1 VIRWGGTGS
10 LEMPLSETKQQEGSD
25 MSTPIEPNP
34 FVPPRLTVALS
45 AVWLAMALSL
55 SACGG
60 GSAAVESSPVTLSR
74 LAQGGSAPG
83 PASASDQALLAK
95 GAQLNQASLDAA
107 EAQAQAAAPS
117 RPKAPTPAA
126 RWRARPPLCAFPPT
140 GSTTP
145 ERARTSTPPAKKS
158 APTNKK
164 LLSAKLHGKMA
175 GGCPISKNCAA

>member
-1 VIRWGGTGS
+1 
-10 LEMPLSETKQQEGSD
+10 MPLSETKQQEGSD

-83 PASASDQALLAK
+83 PASASD
-95 GAQLNQASLDAA
+95 AA
-107 EAQAQAAAPS
+107 EAQAQAAEPQSTDAVDTEQALDQLAPGAI
-117 RPKAPTPAA
+117 AP
-126 RWRARPPLCAFPPT
+126 
-140 GSTTP
+140 
-145 ERARTSTPPAKKS
+145 KS
-158 APTNKK
+158 AYASGQVARKAAAMRIPAYRFYNTRTGAHFYTTSEEERTNEQE
-164 LLSAKLHGKMA
+164 
-175 GGCPISKNCAA
+175 AALG

>member
-1 VIRWGGTGS
+1 
-10 LEMPLSETKQQEGSD
+10 MPLSETKQQEGSD

-107 EAQAQAAAPS
+107 EAQAQAAEPQSTDAVDTEQALDQLAPGAI
-117 RPKAPTPAA
+117 AP
-126 RWRARPPLCAFPPT
+126 
-140 GSTTP
+140 
-145 ERARTSTPPAKKS
+145 KS
-158 APTNKK
+158 AYASGQVARKAAAMRIPAYRFYNTRTGAHFYTTSEEERTNEQE
-164 LLSAKLHGKMA
+164 
-175 GGCPISKNCAA
+175 AALG